1 MSCRPAM
8 LRGCKAGLFIH
19 PVFLSL
25 HFCPSTAYVLMFE
38 ISVLLLSEL
47 HFDIVI
53 AVYWKSQ
60 HAHASALKML
70 ILSSFRDSKSV
81 LIHTLGNLF
90 RTTAVYLLSTK
101 IIPHKILVNGEGKF
115 VSGFSFSSISSSSS
129 SSSESLQDT

>member
-25 HFCPSTAYVLMFE
+25 HFCSSTAYVLMFE

-53 AVYWKSQ
+53 AVYWKITAYPSFCSQ
-60 HAHASALKML
+60 NA
-70 ILSSFRDSKSV
+70 DSK
-81 LIHTLGNLF
+81 F
-90 RTTAVYLLSTK
+90 FQF
-101 IIPHKILVNGEGKF
+101 P
-115 VSGFSFSSISSSSS
+115 
-129 SSSESLQDT
+129 SLY